1 MIKTP
6 LIPVGRLLEFIHP
19 TAVIGHDITVKII
32 RVVASESRVIYDNDR
47 YFIPRVLDSS
57 KSFFPYWGY
66 DPIAG
71 EYQFRV
77 VYIDLRLD
85 PCGESG
91 IAL

>member
-1 MIKTP
+1 M
-6 LIPVGRLLEFIHP
+6 
-19 TAVIGHDITVKII
+19 KII

-47 YFIPRVLDSS
+47 YFIPRVLDSLEII
-57 KSFFPYWGY
+57 FPILGGY

-91 IAL
+91 LAL